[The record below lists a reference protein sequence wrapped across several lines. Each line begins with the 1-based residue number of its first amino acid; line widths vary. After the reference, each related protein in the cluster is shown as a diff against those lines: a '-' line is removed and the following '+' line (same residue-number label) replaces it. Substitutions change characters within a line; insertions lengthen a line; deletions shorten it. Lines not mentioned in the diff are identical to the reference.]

1 MLCQRA
7 SDTHAQFSLLLG
19 PASRDW
25 HMTCLCSGSFPFC
38 IRAKVMNLFAYPT
51 YQAFADMMLPMRHG
65 AALVNHSL
73 DAWPAFGDTP
83 HGRSLRA
90 ACELMTLA
98 GLTPVR
104 PPFGIDSV
112 VTEGK
117 PVAIVEEVVGGTP
130 FGSLLHFR
138 KATPPTVAQPRVLV
152 IAPMS
157 GHFATLLRGTVR
169 TMLAEHDVYITDWH
183 NPRDVPLSQGR
194 FGFDEYV
201 QHVIDFT
208 ATIGPGA
215 HLLAVCQPT
224 VAALAAVSLMA
235 ADDHPAQPASMT
247 LMAGPLDTRINPTR
261 VNELAKSK
269 PIEWFEKNLIS
280 AVPVGFA
287 GAHRRVYPGFVQ
299 LTAFM
304 AMNLQRHVDSFET
317 MYFERAKG
325 DPAKADTI
333 HTFYEEYFATM
344 DLTADFYLETV
355 ETVFQ
360 QHALPLHALRVGGRL
375 VQPSKIRRTA
385 LLTVE
390 GEKDD
395 ICAVGQTL
403 AAQDMCDKL
412 RPYLKTHHVQTG
424 VGHYGVFNGRRWE
437 RQIYPRVRAVI
448 YDNEPRA
455 VLVGAKARTIQ
466 PVQLPMAAASAA
478 EVTAAA
484 PAMAAVV
491 EAEVSVV
498 EEVAEAEAGAEVT
511 ARKVAPRKRASAAR
525 SNGAAKPQAS
535 RTPRRRPPA
544 A

>member
-1 MLCQRA
+1 
-7 SDTHAQFSLLLG
+7 
-19 PASRDW
+19 
-25 HMTCLCSGSFPFC
+25 
-38 IRAKVMNLFAYPT
+38 MNLFAYPT

-65 AALVNHSL
+65 AALMNRSL
-73 DAWPAFGDTP
+73 DTWPEFGATS

-90 ACELMTLA
+90 ACDLLTLA

-104 PPFGIDSV
+104 PPFEIDSV
-112 VTEGK
+112 MMDGK
-117 PVAIVEEVVGGTP
+117 PVPVVEEVAAHTP
-130 FGSLLHFR
+130 FCSLLHFR
-138 KATPPTVAQPRVLV
+138 KQTTVPAPQPRVLV

-157 GHFATLLRGTVR
+157 GHFATLLRGTVS

-194 FGFDEYV
+194 FGFDEFV

-208 ATIGPGA
+208 ETIGPGA

-224 VAALAAVSLMA
+224 VAALAAVALMA
-235 ADDHPAQPASMT
+235 ADDNPAQPASMT
-247 LMAGPLDTRINPTR
+247 LMAGPIDTRINPTR

-269 PIEWFEKNLIS
+269 PIEWFERNLIS
-280 AVPVGFA
+280 AVPFGFA

-299 LTAFM
+299 LSAFM
-304 AMNLQRHVDSFET
+304 SMNLSRHLDSFET
-317 MYFERAKG
+317 MHYERAKG

-333 HTFYEEYFATM
+333 FSFYEEYFATM

-355 ETVFQ
+355 DTVFQ
-360 QHALPLHALRVGGRL
+360 RHALPLGELTVMGRP
-375 VQPSKIRRTA
+375 VDPSAIRRTA

-424 VGHYGVFNGRRWE
+424 VGHYGVFNGQRWE

-455 VLVGAKARTIQ
+455 VLVSSHARTIR
-466 PVQLPMAAASAA
+466 PVPAAAAVAAELTAAAPVASAVDSVEQLDAKAVVVPNAQDSGESSAAASAA
-478 EVTAAA
+478 K
-484 PAMAAVV
+484 P
-491 EAEVSVV
+491 
-498 EEVAEAEAGAEVT
+498 
-511 ARKVAPRKRASAAR
+511 RAS
-525 SNGAAKPQAS
+525 
-535 RTPRRRPPA
+535 RRRPPA
-544 A
+544 TR

>member
-1 MLCQRA
+1 
-7 SDTHAQFSLLLG
+7 
-19 PASRDW
+19 
-25 HMTCLCSGSFPFC
+25 MTCLYSGSFLSC

-51 YQAFADMMLPMRHG
+51 YQAFADLMLPMRHG

-73 DAWPAFGDTP
+73 DAWPAFGDTS
-83 HGRSLRA
+83 HGRSIRA
-90 ACELMTLA
+90 ACELLTLA

-104 PPFGIDSV
+104 PPFDIDSI

-117 PVAIVEEVVGGTP
+117 PVKIVEEVAARTP
-130 FGSLLHFR
+130 FCSLLHFR
-138 KATPPTVAQPRVLV
+138 KDVPPAHPQPRVLV

-169 TMLAEHDVYITDWH
+169 TMLAEHDVYVTDWH

-194 FGFDEYV
+194 FGFNEFV

-208 ATIGPGA
+208 ETIGAGT

-224 VAALAAVSLMA
+224 VAALAAVALMA
-235 ADDHPAQPASMT
+235 ADDNPAQPASMT

-269 PIEWFEKNLIS
+269 PIEWFEQNLIS
-280 AVPVGFA
+280 AVPFGFA

-304 AMNLQRHVDSFET
+304 SMNLGRHLDSFET
-317 MYFERAKG
+317 LYYERAKG
-325 DPAKADTI
+325 DPVKADTI
-333 HTFYEEYFATM
+333 HAFYEEYFATM

-355 ETVFQ
+355 DTVFQ
-360 QHALPLHALRVGGRL
+360 RHALPLHELEVAGRL
-375 VQPSKIRRTA
+375 VEPSKIRRTA

-424 VGHYGVFNGRRWE
+424 VGHYGVFNGHRWE

-455 VLVGAKARTIQ
+455 VLVSSRARTIQ
-466 PVQLPMAAASAA
+466 PVSVAAAS
-478 EVTAAA
+478 EVVAAA
-484 PAMAAVV
+484 PAAAAVSDV
-491 EAEVSVV
+491 EMDTDMTAATPNGTLAGD
-498 EEVAEAEAGAEVT
+498 VAQ
-511 ARKVAPRKRASAAR
+511 PQ
-525 SNGAAKPQAS
+525 QAS
-535 RTPRRRPPA
+535 RLPRRRPPA
-544 A
+544 AQ

>member
-1 MLCQRA
+1 
-7 SDTHAQFSLLLG
+7 
-19 PASRDW
+19 
-25 HMTCLCSGSFPFC
+25 MTCLYVGSILFST
-38 IRAKVMNLFAYPT
+38 RAKVMNLFAYPT
-51 YQAFADMMLPMRHG
+51 YQAFADMMLPMRHS
-65 AALVNHSL
+65 AALMIHSL
-73 DAWPAFGDTP
+73 DAWPAFGETS
-83 HGRSLRA
+83 HGRSMRA

-117 PVAIVEEVVGGTP
+117 PVAIVEEVAAHTP
-130 FGSLLHFR
+130 FCSLLHFR
-138 KATPPTVAQPRVLV
+138 KDTTLSTPQPRVLV

-183 NPRDVPLSQGR
+183 NPRDVPLSEGR

-201 QHVIDFT
+201 RHVIDFT
-208 ATIGPGA
+208 ETIGPGA

-224 VAALAAVSLMA
+224 VAALSAVALMA

-269 PIEWFEKNLIS
+269 PLEWFEKNLIS
-280 AVPVGFA
+280 AVPFGFA
-287 GAHRRVYPGFVQ
+287 GAQRRVYPGFMQ

-304 AMNLQRHVDSFET
+304 SMNLGRHLDSFET
-317 MYFERAKG
+317 MYYERAKG

-355 ETVFQ
+355 DTVFQ
-360 QHALPLHALRVGGRL
+360 RHALPLHELEVAGRL
-375 VQPSKIRRTA
+375 VEPSKIRRTA

-424 VGHYGVFNGRRWE
+424 VGHYGVFNGHRWE

-455 VLVGAKARTIQ
+455 VLVSSKARTIQ
-466 PVQLPMAAASAA
+466 PVSVPAATAA
-478 EVTAAA
+478 EVIAAA
-484 PAMAAVV
+484 PVAAAVV
-491 EAEVSVV
+491 DVSVATRRV
-498 EEVAEAEAGAEVT
+498 GGGG
-511 ARKVAPRKRASAAR
+511 SA
-525 SNGAAKPQAS
+525 
-535 RTPRRRPPA
+535 
-544 A
+544 

>member
-1 MLCQRA
+1 
-7 SDTHAQFSLLLG
+7 
-19 PASRDW
+19 
-25 HMTCLCSGSFPFC
+25 
-38 IRAKVMNLFAYPT
+38 MNLFAYPT

-73 DAWPAFGDTP
+73 DAWPAFGDTS
-83 HGRSLRA
+83 HGRSIRA
-90 ACELMTLA
+90 ACELLTLA

-112 VTEGK
+112 MTEGK
-117 PVAIVEEVVGGTP
+117 AVKIVEEVAAHTP
-130 FGSLLHFR
+130 FCSLLHFR
-138 KATPPTVAQPRVLV
+138 KDTAPSHPQPRVLV

-194 FGFDEYV
+194 FGFNEYV
-201 QHVIDFT
+201 RHVIDFT
-208 ATIGPGA
+208 EKIGPGT

-224 VAALAAVSLMA
+224 VAALAAVALMA
-235 ADDHPAQPASMT
+235 ADDNPAQPASMT

-269 PIEWFEKNLIS
+269 PLEWFEQNLIS
-280 AVPVGFA
+280 AVPFGFA
-287 GAHRRVYPGFVQ
+287 GAHRRVYPGFMQ

-304 AMNLQRHVDSFET
+304 SMNLGRHLDSFET
-317 MYFERAKG
+317 MHYERAKG

-333 HTFYEEYFATM
+333 RTFYEEYFATM

-355 ETVFQ
+355 DTVFQ
-360 QHALPLHALRVGGRL
+360 RHALPLHELEVEGRL
-375 VQPSKIRRTA
+375 VEPSKIRRTA

-424 VGHYGVFNGRRWE
+424 VGHYGVFNGHRWE

-455 VLVGAKARTIQ
+455 VVVSSRARTIQ
-466 PVQLPMAAASAA
+466 PVSVAAAS
-478 EVTAAA
+478 EVTVAA
-484 PAMAAVV
+484 PAAVAMV
-491 EAEVSVV
+491 DVDV
-498 EEVAEAEAGAEVT
+498 
-511 ARKVAPRKRASAAR
+511 ASAAAATAAP
-525 SNGAAKPQAS
+525 NGLAASASASSAVKPQQAS
-535 RTPRRRPPA
+535 RSTRRRPPTTR
-544 A
+544 

>member
-1 MLCQRA
+1 MPTRGTAARA
-7 SDTHAQFSLLLG
+7 RLSLAHDLPIFVLFFLL
-19 PASRDW
+19 R
-25 HMTCLCSGSFPFC
+25 

-51 YQAFADMMLPMRHG
+51 YQAFADMMLPIRHG

-73 DAWPAFGDTP
+73 NAWPAFGETSR
-83 HGRSLRA
+83 GRSLGA
-90 ACELMTLA
+90 ACDLLTLA

-112 VTEGK
+112 VAEGK
-117 PVAIVEEVVGGTP
+117 PVAIVEEIAAHTP
-130 FGSLLHFR
+130 FCSLLHFR
-138 KATPPTVAQPRVLV
+138 KDTTLSSPQPRVLV

-169 TMLAEHDVYITDWH
+169 TMLAEHDVYVTDWH

-194 FGFDEYV
+194 FGFDEFV

-208 ATIGPGA
+208 ETIGPGA

-224 VAALAAVSLMA
+224 VAALAAVALMA
-235 ADDHPAQPASMT
+235 DDDHPAQPASMT
-247 LMAGPLDTRINPTR
+247 LMAGPIDTRINPTR
-261 VNELAKSK
+261 VNDLAKSK
-269 PIEWFEKNLIS
+269 PIEWFEQNLIS
-280 AVPVGFA
+280 AVPFGFA

-299 LTAFM
+299 LSAFM
-304 AMNLQRHVDSFET
+304 SMNLGRHLESFET
-317 MYFERAKG
+317 MHYERAKG
-325 DPAKADTI
+325 DPGKADTI
-333 HTFYEEYFATM
+333 RTFYEEYFATM

-355 ETVFQ
+355 DTVFQ
-360 QHALPLHALRVGGRL
+360 RHALPLNELEVQGRL
-375 VQPSKIRRTA
+375 VDPSRIRRTA

-455 VLVGAKARTIQ
+455 VLVSSRARTIA
-466 PVQLPMAAASAA
+466 PVHI
-478 EVTAAA
+478 TAAA
-484 PAMAAVV
+484 EINRAAPAATAVV
-491 EAEVSVV
+491 EVEVEGAVSS
-498 EEVAEAEAGAEVT
+498 APNGADNGAGS
-511 ARKVAPRKRASAAR
+511 RA
-525 SNGAAKPQAS
+525 AAKPQAS
-535 RTPRRRPPA
+535 QASRPIRRRPPA
-544 A
+544 TP

>member
-1 MLCQRA
+1 
-7 SDTHAQFSLLLG
+7 
-19 PASRDW
+19 
-25 HMTCLCSGSFPFC
+25 
-38 IRAKVMNLFAYPT
+38 MNLFAYPT

-65 AALVNHSL
+65 AALMNHSL
-73 DAWPAFGDTP
+73 DAWPAFGDTS
-83 HGRSLRA
+83 HGRSIRA
-90 ACELMTLA
+90 ACELLTLA

-104 PPFGIDSV
+104 PPFDIDSV
-112 VTEGK
+112 MTEGK
-117 PVAIVEEVVGGTP
+117 SVRIVEEVAAHTP
-130 FGSLLHFR
+130 FCSLLHFR
-138 KATPPTVAQPRVLV
+138 KDASLSHPQPRVLV

-194 FGFDEYV
+194 FGFDEFV

-208 ATIGPGA
+208 ETIGPGT

-224 VAALAAVSLMA
+224 VAALAAVALMA
-235 ADDHPAQPASMT
+235 ADDNPAQPASMT

-269 PIEWFEKNLIS
+269 PIEWFEQNLIS
-280 AVPVGFA
+280 AVPFGFA

-304 AMNLQRHVDSFET
+304 SMNLGRHLDSFET
-317 MYFERAKG
+317 MHYERAKG

-333 HTFYEEYFATM
+333 RTFYEEYFATM

-355 ETVFQ
+355 DTVFQ
-360 QHALPLHALRVGGRL
+360 RHALPLHELEVKGRL
-375 VQPSKIRRTA
+375 VEPSKIRRTA

-424 VGHYGVFNGRRWE
+424 VGHYGVFNGHRWE

-455 VLVGAKARTIQ
+455 VVVGSRARTIQ
-466 PVQLPMAAASAA
+466 PVSVAAASEAIA
-478 EVTAAA
+478 SA
-484 PAMAAVV
+484 PAAAAVV
-491 EAEVSVV
+491 DVEVD
-498 EEVAEAEAGAEVT
+498 
-511 ARKVAPRKRASAAR
+511 SAAAAAATP
-525 SNGAAKPQAS
+525 NGVGSGVGPGSAAKTQQAS
-535 RTPRRRPPA
+535 RAPRRRPPA
-544 A
+544 TQS

>member
-1 MLCQRA
+1 
-7 SDTHAQFSLLLG
+7 
-19 PASRDW
+19 
-25 HMTCLCSGSFPFC
+25 
-38 IRAKVMNLFAYPT
+38 MNLFAYPT
-51 YQAFADMMLPMRHG
+51 YQAFADMMLPLRHG
-65 AALVNHSL
+65 AALMNHSL
-73 DAWPAFGDTP
+73 DAWPASGDTS
-83 HGRSLRA
+83 HGRSIRA
-90 ACELMTLA
+90 ACELVTLA

-117 PVAIVEEVVGGTP
+117 PVAVVEEIAAHTP
-130 FGSLLHFR
+130 FCSLLHFR
-138 KATPPTVAQPRVLV
+138 KDTTPSAPQPRVLV

-157 GHFATLLRGTVR
+157 GHFATLLRGTVQ

-183 NPRDVPLSQGR
+183 NPRDVPLSEGR
-194 FGFDEYV
+194 FGFDEFV

-208 ATIGPGA
+208 ETIGPRA

-224 VAALAAVSLMA
+224 VAALAAVALMA

-261 VNELAKSK
+261 VNELARSK
-269 PIEWFEKNLIS
+269 PLDWFEQNLIS
-280 AVPVGFA
+280 AVPFGFA

-304 AMNLQRHVDSFET
+304 SMNLGRHIDSFET
-317 MYFERAKG
+317 MHYERAKG
-325 DPAKADTI
+325 DPAKANAI

-355 ETVFQ
+355 DTVFQ
-360 QHALPLHALRVGGRL
+360 RHALPLHALEVAGRL
-375 VQPSKIRRTA
+375 VEPSKIRRTA

-403 AAQDMCDKL
+403 AAQDMCDRL

-455 VLVGAKARTIQ
+455 VLVSSRARTIR
-466 PVQLPMAAASAA
+466 PVPAAAAA
-478 EVTAAA
+478 EVMAAA
-484 PAMAAVV
+484 PAATAVV
-491 EAEVSVV
+491 DVEVNTQPT
-498 EEVAEAEAGAEVT
+498 AGANGSG
-511 ARKVAPRKRASAAR
+511 AGGSSAA
-525 SNGAAKPQAS
+525 AANPPASQAF
-535 RTPRRRPPA
+535 RKRPPA
-544 A
+544 TQ